1 MVTLITE
8 IAAVSTEPPLATLPT
23 RVVMEVL
30 TTGELEILELSLKSA
45 NELEI
50 RLREHLRAGA

>member
-30 TTGELEILELSLKSA
+30 TTGGLEILELSLKSA